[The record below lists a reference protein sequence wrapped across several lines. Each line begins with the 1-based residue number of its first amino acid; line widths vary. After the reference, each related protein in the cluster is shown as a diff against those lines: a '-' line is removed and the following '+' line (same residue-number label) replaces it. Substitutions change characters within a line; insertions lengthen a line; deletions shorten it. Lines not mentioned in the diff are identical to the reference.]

1 MGVGGGGGEKDPEED
16 GELAALRAR
25 ARERAL
31 ERARQEEEAA
41 PTPGRP
47 QGPGGAGEGGRD
59 SFSES
64 DSERDLARRRALARA
79 RLAEGDGGAAAEEE
93 GASEEDEYS
102 SEYETDT
109 SDDGV
114 DPGAPL
120 MKPVFLSRA
129 HRAGGGGARA
139 VEVSTKRSEE
149 EKSAKQA
156 ETKAQLRQLFV
167 AEVEEKAQLK
177 GAGFAE
183 VVTDDEGAD
192 EEGEFDLWR
201 EREFARIREAR
212 VAAGEEEASEE
223 EAGPEAGA
231 KTEAG
236 EEDQRR
242 FRQKY
247 WHKGAFFQEVTDGVA
262 GRGEVV
268 DAIYKRDFSAPT
280 GEDKEFSKES
290 MPAVMQVAAGMWGKR
305 GQTKY
310 THLKDQDT
318 SRRDDPWNK
327 AQRPRGNHSKSAVQ
341 GGLGSKRGGNE

>member
-1 MGVGGGGGEKDPEED
+1 M
-16 GELAALRAR
+16 
-25 ARERAL
+25 
-31 ERARQEEEAA
+31 
-41 PTPGRP
+41 
-47 QGPGGAGEGGRD
+47 
-59 SFSES
+59 
-64 DSERDLARRRALARA
+64 
-79 RLAEGDGGAAAEEE
+79 AEEE

-120 MKPVFLSRA
+120 VKPVFVSRDR
-129 HRAGGGGARA
+129 RAGGGGARI

-167 AEVEEKAQLK
+167 AEVEEKAQLE

-183 VVTDDEGAD
+183 VITDDEGAD
-192 EEGEFDLWR
+192 EEREFDLWR
-201 EREFARIREAR
+201 EREFVRIRLAR
-212 VAAGEEEASEE
+212 VAAGEEEASED
-223 EAGPEAGA
+223 EAAPEAGA
-231 KTEAG
+231 RPEVG
-236 EEDQRR
+236 EGDQRR

-247 WHKGAFFQEVTDGVA
+247 WHKGAFFQEVTDGAA
-262 GRGEVV
+262 GAGEVV

-280 GEDKEFSKES
+280 GEDKEFKKES

-318 SRRDDPWNK
+318 SRRDSPWNNP
-327 AQRPRGNHSKSAVQ
+327 QRSGGRSRSKEAGQ
-341 GGLGSKRGGNE
+341 GGRSSKRGGDG